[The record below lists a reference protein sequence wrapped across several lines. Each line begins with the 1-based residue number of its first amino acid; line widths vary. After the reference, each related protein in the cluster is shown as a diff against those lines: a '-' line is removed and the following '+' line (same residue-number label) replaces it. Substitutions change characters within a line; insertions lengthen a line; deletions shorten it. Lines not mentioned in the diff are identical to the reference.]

1 MSKQRLPNYQRVTGV
16 EGDLL
21 RALYTKNPEQLANS
35 ISRGADPDCKTAFQ
49 EEDIMLPP
57 LLEIIIYHALS
68 FPNKLDYIRPLVQGG
83 PNGGADLSF
92 LRKCCTTMPLDNAV
106 LRLGFLSYKEGDK
119 ECAGFLLAHLI
130 ALDIADGH
138 DYDFNALINAVFG
151 GIGGVSKNTAAGNMR
166 AEAAAIITQN
176 QHALVEYVNSSND
189 PVALF
194 LKSQKTHPSSFAWMT
209 KMGSV
214 NPDDY
219 SRPSPEFIN
228 YVERVVDSA
237 RDLTSSLR
245 ESGGKVN
252 PEFHF
257 LFREF
262 RRNLKSPPLVTHWK
276 PSMHGTP
283 DTPPADP
290 GQAMEMARD
299 LLGRIANA
307 PKQP

>member
-1 MSKQRLPNYQRVTGV
+1 MSKQRLPNYKRVTGV

-21 RALYTKNPEQLANS
+21 RALYTKNPGQLANS

-49 EEDIMLPP
+49 EKDIMYPP
-57 LLEIIIYHALS
+57 LLEIIIHHALS

-83 PNGGADLSF
+83 PNGAADLSF

-106 LRLGFLSYKEGDK
+106 LRLGFLSYEEGDK

-130 ALDIADGH
+130 ALDIAEGQN
-138 DYDFNALINAVFG
+138 YDFNALINAVLA
-151 GIGGVSKNTAAGNMR
+151 GIGGVSKNTAGDEVR

-176 QHALVEYVNSSND
+176 QHELVEYVNSSND
-189 PVALF
+189 PVAVF
-194 LKSQKTHPSSFAWMT
+194 LKSQKAHPSSSAWMT

-219 SRPSPEFIN
+219 SRPSPEFMN

-237 RDLTSSLR
+237 GDFTSSFC

-252 PEFHF
+252 PESRF
-257 LFREF
+257 LFQAFKADLR
-262 RRNLKSPPLVTHWK
+262 SSPLVTHWK

-299 LLGRIANA
+299 LLGRIANG